1 MKDNAEQLKDL
12 PYDMKE
18 KDLGIKF
25 QSSLK
30 FDSQISTVV
39 NKANSLIGLI
49 KQSFSFMDK
58 DLFIR
63 LYNTLVRPHL
73 DYGNSIWYPV
83 TKKTMQSIEKIQPRA
98 THIVP
103 KIKQPFV
110 RGKTTGA
117 EFNSDTLSPVFA
129 FQ

>member
-49 KQSFSFMDK
+49 KQTFSFMDK

-83 TKKTMQSIEKIQPRA
+83 TKKTMQSTEKIQPRA

-103 KIKQPFV
+103 KL
-110 RGKTTGA
+110 
-117 EFNSDTLSPVFA
+117 NNLSY
-129 FQ
+129 